1 MLPFSQVT
9 SDWIE
14 CLLPQVAAMFQPG
27 YFPGSPVTL
36 KTQLKLPFFYF
47 NARKEQMKV

>member
-27 YFPGSPVTL
+27 YFPEPLVTF
-36 KTQLKLPFFYF
+36 KTQCTLPFAYF
-47 NARKEQMKV
+47 NARKGQMKV